1 MSRITHLQWW
11 KVQAAVGDAQGDPT
25 ASGQPVPALRH
36 QLGTE
41 GLPAVRGNCPCS
53 GLCPPPPVTAPG
65 TTEEPFSAL
74 YTQVLTDV
82 GKVPSF
88 SRKNSTSSNPSLP
101 WQPSVRLP
109 PVRPHLSGTGGTTTG
124 RSTPGAASPAPSR
137 GKGSQPS
144 LHRGRLQPLQT
155 HRANRSPSYLSSPP
169 AGPLQ
174 RAESWTRPK
183 HRFLR
188 ERRGWERVTE
198 EPPRARRMRAARR
211 LPRGLFPCAAI
222 FGRVERL
229 LRERWGWGVG
239 NCWVSICAGGM
250 AAAFGQGSP
259 RARAGRGGG
268 PFAYLG
274 LRREVRG
281 VTVGS
286 RREFQVFKLEGG
298 LHSCFVQ
305 FVGAAVGRENGLL
318 NATAVLHCKGICY
331 FVVFFVCLCFSLCFL
346 PAGIY
351 LDDSVLIPGDSS
363 VCRKETRLSLPLW
376 KSPSL

>member
-1 MSRITHLQWW
+1 MPKETPQPRGSPCQHSVTSSALKGSRRSE
-11 KVQAAVGDAQGDPT
+11 GT
-25 ASGQPVPALRH
+25 ARALVCAHRLLSRLRAPPRSPSLHSLFRCWQTLVRSPPSPGRTAPAL
-36 QLGTE
+36 
-41 GLPAVRGNCPCS
+41 S
-53 GLCPPPPVTAPG
+53 
-65 TTEEPFSAL
+65 
-74 YTQVLTDV
+74 
-82 GKVPSF
+82 PS
-88 SRKNSTSSNPSLP
+88 SQKGSNPSLP
-101 WQPSVRLP
+101 RQPSVRLP